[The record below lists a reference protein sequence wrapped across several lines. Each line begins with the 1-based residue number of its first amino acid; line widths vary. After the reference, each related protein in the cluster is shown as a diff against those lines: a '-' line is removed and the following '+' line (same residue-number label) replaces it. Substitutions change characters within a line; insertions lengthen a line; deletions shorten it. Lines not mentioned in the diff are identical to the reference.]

1 MQNKAQYLRIFI
13 IDSLLNFVLFVF
25 PVVWVTM
32 HLQTGHLEDRE
43 QAQIFFVI
51 IVYYKLVFITAG
63 LNIKGTKAV
72 KMVET

>member
-1 MQNKAQYLRIFI
+1 
-13 IDSLLNFVLFVF
+13 
-25 PVVWVTM
+25 M

-51 IVYYKLVFITAG
+51 IIYYKLVFITAG